1 MTSYRLA
8 CEFDIV
14 RRIGWSDEDL
24 GEHID
29 VVFDRLHQ
37 AEGLEAVDAE
47 ANLDSGRATISVTM
61 RVDHEDP
68 RHVACSVLALAIRS
82 CDGAHEGL
90 LPLGEEAVVKSHRNS
105 WSGLRT
111 PTWKIRQIDFADASP
126 T

>member
-1 MTSYRLA
+1 MTSYRLG

-29 VVFDRLHQ
+29 MVFDRLHQ

-47 ANLDSGRATISVTM
+47 ANLDSGRATISMTM
-61 RVDHEDP
+61 HLDDDDP
-68 RHVACSVLALAIRS
+68 RHVACGVLALAIRS
-82 CDGAHEGL
+82 CGGAHEGL
-90 LPLGEEAVVKSHRNS
+90 LALGEEAVVKPHRNS

-111 PTWKIRQIDFADASP
+111 PTWKIRQIDFDLP
-126 T
+126 ET